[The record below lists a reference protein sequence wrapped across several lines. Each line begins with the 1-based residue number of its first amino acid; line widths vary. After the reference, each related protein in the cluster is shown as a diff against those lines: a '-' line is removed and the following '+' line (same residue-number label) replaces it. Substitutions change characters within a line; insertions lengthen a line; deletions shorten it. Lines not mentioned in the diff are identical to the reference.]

1 MLDVL
6 ARLRQK
12 CAIGY
17 VSGSNLTKQQL
28 QIGDFARPSA
38 GGGAAGSV
46 DVRTLF
52 DYCFA
57 ENGLTAFK
65 AGAALA
71 STSFIQMMGED
82 RYKEFV
88 NFCLHYIADL
98 DIPVKRGTF
107 IEFRHGMANVS
118 PLGRNASNE
127 ERKAFAEYDRT
138 AGVRQK
144 FVEVLREKF
153 GPWGLT

>member
-17 VSGSNLTKQQL
+17 VSGSNLAKQQE
-28 QIGDFARPSA
+28 QIGDHAAP
-38 GGGAAGSV
+38 GGA
-46 DVRTLF
+46 DVRSLF

-57 ENGLTAFK
+57 ENGLTSFR
-65 AGAALA
+65 AGAALP
-71 STSFIQMMGED
+71 STSFISHLGED
-82 RYKEFV
+82 RYKKFV

-118 PLGRNASNE
+118 PIGRNASNE
-127 ERKAFAEYDRT
+127 ERKAFEEYDRV
-138 AGVRQK
+138 AGVREK
-144 FVEVLREKF
+144 FVAVLRKEF
-153 GPWGLT
+153 GSWGLT